1 MIQCGSVDLHGRPA
15 MLDGTGL
22 LPPTVSFHVHWQEMH
37 SPVQQLHLDPASTG
51 RPSEIFLSMKQL
63 DSVQCNKI
71 LKKKNTTKITKTTPQ
86 NLQKN
91 TTKRNQTG
99 FKVRKTTLNTVHY
112 RKIKGSFR
120 NIECQ
125 PYMVCHRIRKRRPN

>member
-71 LKKKNTTKITKTTPQ
+71 QKKEHHKNHKNHTTKPTKEYHETKSNGVQSKKNDFEHSS
-86 NLQKN
+86 LQENKGIIQ
-91 TTKRNQTG
+91 KHR
-99 FKVRKTTLNTVHY
+99 VPTLY
-112 RKIKGSFR
+112 GMSS
-120 NIECQ
+120 
-125 PYMVCHRIRKRRPN
+125 Y